1 MLYSHFLENYLSCFK
16 FAIFLP
22 TNFSE
27 EPKICM
33 LSFMFISLSMLGLT
47 AVASPPNEGV
57 CDELVGTTPG
67 LYGLCVAFC
76 EAQDCEATYD
86 PVTDTVDFDDSCRPS
101 SPKVLDNFNKRAG
114 VGGPPMPCVNIT
126 ENECPCW
133 TEAEINENPAH
144 YPDPNTGCR
153 TDPPFA
159 QLYSMPDPF
168 NPDVAL
174 TNYDTNLG
182 AYICSYKGVDLMT
195 DALSRTARDFEITED
210 QNATC
215 VASIAYQCGQR
226 EYP

>member
-1 MLYSHFLENYLSCFK
+1 MKTLK
-16 FAIFLP
+16 F
-22 TNFSE
+22 
-27 EPKICM
+27 CM
-33 LSFMFISLSMLGLT
+33 RSLMFISLSMLGLL
-47 AVASPPNEGV
+47 AVASTPDGATPANEGV

-133 TEAEINENPAH
+133 TEAEINEIPGD
-144 YPDPNTGCR
+144 YLDPNTGCR

-159 QLYSMPDPF
+159 QLFSTPDVF
-168 NPDVAL
+168 NPDVARTDSG
-174 TNYDTNLG
+174 TNAG
-182 AYICSYKGVDLMT
+182 EYICFYQGVNLMNNEPPRVIRS
-195 DALSRTARDFEITED
+195 LEITED

-215 VASIAYQCGQR
+215 VASIADQCGQR
-226 EYP
+226 GYP